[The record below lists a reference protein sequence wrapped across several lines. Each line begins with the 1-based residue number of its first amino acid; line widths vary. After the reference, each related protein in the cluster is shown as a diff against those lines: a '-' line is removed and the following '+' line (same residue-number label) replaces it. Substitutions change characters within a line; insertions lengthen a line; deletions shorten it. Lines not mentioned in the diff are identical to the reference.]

1 MDLSKVFSFQKN
13 SPATENE
20 INFSENNILGDL
32 PEVYKQFLRETN
44 GMVLNLCVLYDTDSI
59 VEMYKVNEF
68 AKYAPNYLSIGN
80 DNGDRELV
88 IKAEKD
94 ACVCG
99 FLDAGAIGTAE
110 PDEWFNFV
118 LWIENGC
125 EMLEEKPA
133 EWGNISIINIPD
145 DKLKFL
151 MEMKKIFAL
160 SISCLLYTSCNNQI
174 GSKRIQSSFHTL
186 NRSIKRFQIN
196 TEECFLLFQINHL
209 P

>member
-118 LWIENGC
+118 LWIEKGC

-160 SISCLLYTSCNNQI
+160 SISTGILLKEVNSLPFIVVRGIHIGKAKKLINQTTFPDCYKFS
-174 GSKRIQSSFHTL
+174 G
-186 NRSIKRFQIN
+186 
-196 TEECFLLFQINHL
+196 E
-209 P
+209 

>member
-1 MDLSKVFSFQKN
+1 
-13 SPATENE
+13 
-20 INFSENNILGDL
+20 
-32 PEVYKQFLRETN
+32 
-44 GMVLNLCVLYDTDSI
+44 MVLNLCVLYDTDSI

-151 MEMKKIFAL
+151 MEMKGFKITHDQVL
-160 SISCLLYTSCNNQI
+160 SVNSESLPENTTIKILELTSEDMI
-174 GSKRIQSSFHTL
+174 
-186 NRSIKRFQIN
+186 
-196 TEECFLLFQINHL
+196 
-209 P
+209 

>member
-1 MDLSKVFSFQKN
+1 MEWFSIYVCY
-13 SPATENE
+13 T
-20 INFSENNILGDL
+20 IRI
-32 PEVYKQFLRETN
+32 VY
-44 GMVLNLCVLYDTDSI
+44 
-59 VEMYKVNEF
+59 EF

-160 SISCLLYTSCNNQI
+160 SISTGILLKEVNSLPFIVVRGIHIGKAKKLINQTTFPDCYKFS
-174 GSKRIQSSFHTL
+174 G
-186 NRSIKRFQIN
+186 
-196 TEECFLLFQINHL
+196 E
-209 P
+209 

>member
-1 MDLSKVFSFQKN
+1 MDLSRLLSIQKN

-20 INFSENNILGDL
+20 IYFSENNILGEI

-80 DNGDRELV
+80 DNGDRELL

-94 ACVCG
+94 AYLCG
-99 FLDAGAIGTAE
+99 FLDASEIGISE
-110 PDEWFNFV
+110 PDEWFDFV
-118 LWIENGC
+118 SWTDNGC
-125 EMLEEKPA
+125 EMIEEKSA
-133 EWGNISIINIPD
+133 ECGNVSIINIPN

-151 MEMKKIFAL
+151 METKKVFAL
-160 SISCLLYTSCNNQI
+160 SISTSILLKEVNSLPFIIVRGIHIGKAKKLINQTTFPDCYKFS
-174 GSKRIQSSFHTL
+174 G
-186 NRSIKRFQIN
+186 
-196 TEECFLLFQINHL
+196 E
-209 P
+209 